1 MELCG
6 RRETVRVTIRA
17 GEFVQG
23 GCSVLPFCPE
33 GFQVGG
39 EDGGC
44 GVRS

>member
-6 RRETVRVTIRA
+6 RREIVWVTIQA

-23 GCSVLPFCPE
+23 GGSVFTCFPE

-39 EDGGC
+39 EDDGC